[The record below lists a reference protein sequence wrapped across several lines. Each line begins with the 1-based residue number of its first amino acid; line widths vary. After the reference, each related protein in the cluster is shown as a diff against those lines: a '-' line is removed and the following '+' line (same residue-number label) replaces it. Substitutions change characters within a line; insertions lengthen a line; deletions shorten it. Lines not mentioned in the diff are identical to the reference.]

1 MDREDFKRL
10 PIGHTPVL
18 FKGTK
23 AMLVKEKNAVGSFN
37 VSLKHN
43 NPRFKGGGWAIKGF
57 DYSWYLYN
65 GRDSR
70 VHEPL
75 NLSDVVLLE
84 VIYLG
89 EV

>member
-1 MDREDFKRL
+1 MDREDFKKL
-10 PIGHTPVL
+10 PMGRTPVL
-18 FKGTK
+18 FKGER
-23 AMLVKEKNAVGSFN
+23 AVLVKEGNVVGSFN

-43 NPRFKGGGWAIKGF
+43 KVRFSGGGERIKGF
-57 DYSWYLYN
+57 KYSWYLYN
-65 GRDSR
+65 GRDIN

-75 NLSDVVLLE
+75 NLSDIVFLD